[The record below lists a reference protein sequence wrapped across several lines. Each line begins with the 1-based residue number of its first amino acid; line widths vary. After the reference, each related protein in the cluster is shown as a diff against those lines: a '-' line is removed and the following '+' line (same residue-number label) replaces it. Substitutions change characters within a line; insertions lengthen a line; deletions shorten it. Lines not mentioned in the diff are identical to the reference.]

1 LRRICVDSIQLKKNP
16 KFYNPIAGAYA
27 YKNLLNAAGSIALG
41 TDFPVEN
48 ISTLATFYA
57 ATQRKDIGG
66 KLANAFLPNQALTAK
81 QALLGMTLWAARSNF
96 EERRKGSLE
105 VGKLADFIEIDTDII
120 TALPNQIQKAKIV
133 KTYINGDLV
142 WRK

>member
-1 LRRICVDSIQLKKNP
+1 MERICVDSNNLKKNP

-41 TDFPVEN
+41 TDFPVEQ

-57 ATQRKDIGG
+57 ATQRRDIGG
-66 KLANAFLPNQALTAK
+66 KLVNSFLPKQALTPK
-81 QALLGMTLWAARSNF
+81 QTLLGMTLWAARSNF
-96 EERRKGSLE
+96 EDRRKGSLE

-120 TALPNQIQKAKIV
+120 TALPQQLQKAKIV

-142 WRK
+142 WQK

>member
-1 LRRICVDSIQLKKNP
+1 M
-16 KFYNPIAGAYA
+16 
-27 YKNLLNAAGSIALG
+27 
-41 TDFPVEN
+41 
-48 ISTLATFYA
+48 ATFFA

-66 KLANAFLPNQALTAK
+66 KLVNAFLPNQALTTK
-81 QALLGMTLWAARSNF
+81 QALLGMTLWAARANF
-96 EERRKGSLE
+96 EDRRKGSLE